1 MDKEL
6 VIDASSEEEVE
17 IAYLKDRQLTE
28 LHQEKSNKDFAV
40 GDLYLGRVKKVVPSL
55 NAAFIDVGYE
65 RDAFLHYLDL
75 GPQFAS
81 LNSYLQAT
89 LKDKKK
95 GSSLGKFKLLPDINK
110 HGKMGDLLSSG
121 QHVLVQVAKEPIS
134 SKGPRLTSEITLA
147 GRYLVLVPFNNKISI
162 SSNIRDKDER
172 TRLRRLLMSIKP
184 KNFGV
189 IIRTVAKEKKVA
201 DLDSD
206 LKNLLERWEECY
218 RKLKTSV
225 KPPKK
230 VLGELNKTS
239 AILRDMLSTEF
250 SRIHVN
256 DRGLY
261 EEIRGYIREI
271 SPDKENIVKLYS
283 GRADIFEQ
291 FGIHR
296 QIKASFGRHVPL
308 KSGAYLIVEHTE
320 AMHVVDVNSGNRK
333 SSDKDQEQNALET
346 NLEAAKELARIFRLR
361 DMGGIIAVDFID
373 MYNKTN
379 QKKLHQAFK
388 DHLKEDRAKSNVLP
402 PSKFGVIEV
411 TRERVRP
418 ETNIKTA
425 EVCPVCNGTGEARA
439 TILLID
445 EIENLLRYLIR
456 EESHKRLTLKTH
468 PFIASYLRDPQG
480 WNVFRSLQWKW
491 FREYRKWIRIE
502 PKSAYHFLEFHFF
515 NEEGEEVGSQ

>member
-1 MDKEL
+1 MDIEL
-6 VIDASSEEEVE
+6 VIDASGEEVE
-17 IAYLKDRQLTE
+17 IAYLRDRQLVE
-28 LHQEKSNKDFAV
+28 YHKEKSNKDFAV
-40 GDLYLGRVKKVVPSL
+40 GDFYLGRVKKVVPSL
-55 NAAFIDVGYE
+55 NAAFVDVGYE

-81 LNSYLQAT
+81 LNAYVQAS
-89 LKDKKK
+89 LKNKKK
-95 GSSLGKFKLLPDINK
+95 NGSLSKVDLLDDIDK

-134 SKGPRLTSEITLA
+134 TKGPRLTSEVTLA
-147 GRYLVLVPFNNKISI
+147 GRYLVLAPFNNKVSI
-162 SSNIRDKDER
+162 SSNIRDKNER
-172 TRLRRLLMSIKP
+172 ERLRRLLMSIKP
-184 KNFGV
+184 RNFGV
-189 IIRTVAKEKKVA
+189 IIRTVAENKKVA
-201 DLDSD
+201 DLDAD
-206 LKNLLERWEECY
+206 LRELLERWEECH

-239 AILRDMLSTEF
+239 AIIRDMLNTDF
-250 SRIHVN
+250 TRIHVN
-256 DRGLY
+256 ERGLY
-261 EEIRGYIREI
+261 QELKNYIREI

-308 KSGAYLIVEHTE
+308 KSGAHLIIEHTE

-373 MYNKTN
+373 MYNKAN
-379 QKKLHQAFK
+379 QKKLYNTFK
-388 DHLKEDRAKSNVLP
+388 DYLKEDRAKSNLLP

-425 EVCPVCNGTGEARA
+425 EVCPVCNGTGESQA
-439 TILLID
+439 TILLED
-445 EIENLLRYLIR
+445 EIGERVRHLV
-456 EESHKRLTLKTH
+456 EKEKHKKLTLKAH
-468 PFIASYLRDPQG
+468 PFVASHLKSPG
-480 WNVFRSLQWKW
+480 WNFLKSHQWKW
-491 FREYRKWIRIE
+491 FMQYKKWIRIQSM
-502 PKSAYHFLEFHFF
+502 SAYHFLEYHFF
-515 NEEGEEVGSQ
+515 NEEGEEVGKEE